1 MEYLNTDTATLVM
14 TAAELGCSVE
24 RLREAYAGLEK
35 RTRTISHIKCLVHKY
50 GQLGCQTVE
59 N

>member
-14 TAAELGCSVE
+14 TAELGCSVE

-35 RTRTISHIKCLVHKY
+35 RTRTISQIKSLVQTY
-50 GQLGCQTVE
+50 GQLGSQTVE
-59 N
+59 S

>member
-1 MEYLNTDTATLVM
+1 MEYLNTDTATLV

-35 RTRTISHIKCLVHKY
+35 RTRTISHIKHLVQSY

-59 N
+59 G